1 MLWEQ
6 PKALV
11 DAGEVLNS
19 RPIWRTVKVRWA
31 DCQYVLKHYAEPNLV
46 YALKHSLLPSRA
58 WQAWKATHALANAG
72 IATPRAVAC
81 VEVRSGRLL
90 QDSYMMYPYVEGRTL
105 TSYFRQQDFAPATQ
119 SVWAQLQSLW
129 QNLRQLQVSLA
140 DTNVRNF
147 ILCPDGRLWVID
159 LDATRFHRSAWIT
172 AHYHRRSWKRLLY
185 TAQIE
190 QSRAA

>member
-19 RPIWRTVKVRWA
+19 RTVRRTVSLRWA
-31 DCQYVLKHYAEPNLV
+31 DCQYVLKHYMEPNFIH
-46 YALKHSLLPSRA
+46 ALKHSLLPSRA
-58 WQAWKATHALANAG
+58 WQAWTSIHTLADAG

-81 VEVRSGRLL
+81 VEDQGGRLRK
-90 QDSYMMYPYVEGRTL
+90 DSYLMYPYIEGQTL
-105 TSYFRQQDFAPATQ
+105 TSYFKQQETVPAPHA
-119 SVWAQLQSLW
+119 VWNQLQRLW
-129 QNLRQLQVSLA
+129 QSLRPLQVSLA

-159 LDATRFHRSAWIT
+159 LDTTRFHRSAWIT

-185 TAQIE
+185 TAQIA
-190 QSRAA
+190 QSKAA